1 MQDKVSGKLVLICRM
16 RIVSGLSA
24 ILYHAINC
32 QSRVDMKAPEMPL
45 ADLQPGSNVG
55 IASLPPDEED
65 DSEWFRPIV
74 INAVEETL
82 GPEERSAWE
91 VEEVAGPEQL
101 WIRVKNT
108 VTAHVLP
115 AQGWKIHVSA
125 GATSAEDV
133 LRRALPVLL
142 RESVTFKV
150 ASSVGNVLYLNQ
162 GRGGLSQVGKFITV
176 YPNDDRQA
184 VRLAVALDEVTR
196 GLRGP
201 YVSSDRPL
209 SPGSLVYY
217 RYGGFTGQHIYTKIG
232 RVISVINSP
241 AGEPVTDHRATIYTP
256 PEWAVDPFLEAG
268 VAAPIEPPNKM
279 VGGRFFVIA
288 PLFESA
294 ASIVYLAVDTE
305 TPRKCVL
312 KRARC
317 DAAAGKDG
325 RDARDLLR
333 NEAEALARL
342 APDPHFPAFYALIEE
357 GKDLYL
363 ALEYIEGDI
372 LATHVQGL
380 AAKHGY
386 VPGEQVMAWAG
397 EIAAALKKVHSAGF
411 VYRDLKSN
419 NVMLTPHGRLVIID
433 FGLSHGLQGAISQF
447 NMGTRGYMSPRHRA
461 WEEATLQDDI
471 YSFGALLY
479 FLATRAEPAGA
490 PDETDLLARPA
501 ELLNPSIAP
510 ALRDVIARC
519 LHPDPEARYHSISE
533 VEAALH
539 AITEPTVPPPAWGQE
554 ILPGDDGEA
563 EIRARY
569 GAWARALGDT
579 LCKVARPAR
588 NGQGVIWVSRV
599 LAGSAVQSRYVNIG
613 CSGQVLALAELVR
626 VFNDPLHRATLR
638 EGARWLLSQER
649 FDGEIG
655 AGLYVGEAGVASALL
670 RAGQVLDDPALVK
683 SASDLGKWVAT
694 LPHEAPDIFNGSAG
708 RVRHHLFLWDETQDR
723 AHLEFAIE
731 AGERVLDMSMPA
743 GKGGLKWPTPEEY
756 GGASFAGYAH
766 GAAGV
771 GDALLDL
778 YEATGDERFL
788 QAAIGAGRWLAQLA
802 VPVDNEHI
810 PGLHWPRLESGTL
823 NEGFWC
829 HGATGIGGFFL
840 HLATLQAMEEARELA
855 AGAAFTV
862 ARATR
867 WAVPVQCHGLAGNIE
882 FLLDMYQATEDRAF
896 WAEAKSLARILETFR
911 AQEKGMLVWS
921 ADLPMRYSPDY
932 TIGYSGIAMCLLRL
946 ADPERL
952 AHQMSRAGFR
962 VH

>member
-1 MQDKVSGKLVLICRM
+1 
-16 RIVSGLSA
+16 
-24 ILYHAINC
+24 
-32 QSRVDMKAPEMPL
+32 MKTPELPL
-45 ADLQPGSNVG
+45 ADLQPGSNAAN
-55 IASLPPDEED
+55 ASLPPDEGD
-65 DSEWFRPIV
+65 NSEWFRPV
-74 INAVEETL
+74 VLNAIGGMLE
-82 GPEERSAWE
+82 PEERSAWE
-91 VEEVAGPEQL
+91 VEEVAGPEQM
-101 WIRVKNT
+101 WVHVKNAI
-108 VTAHVLP
+108 TAHALP

-125 GATSAEDV
+125 GATSAEEV
-133 LRRALPVLL
+133 LRRVLPILL
-142 RESVTFKV
+142 REDATFKV
-150 ASSVGNVLYLNQ
+150 ASSVANVLYLNQ

-176 YPNDDRQA
+176 YPSDDRQA
-184 VRLAVALDEVTR
+184 VRLAVALDEATR

-217 RYGGFTGQHIYTKIG
+217 RYGGFAGQHIHTKTG
-232 RVISVINSP
+232 RVVSVINSP
-241 AGEPVTDHRATIYTP
+241 AGEPVTDYRATIYTP

-268 VAAPIEPPNKM
+268 VATPLEPPNKI

-288 PLFESA
+288 PLYESA
-294 ASIVYLAVDTE
+294 ASILYLAVDTE

-312 KRARC
+312 KRARR
-317 DAAAGKDG
+317 DAAVGKDG
-325 RDARDLLR
+325 RDARDRLR

-342 APDPHFPAFYALIEE
+342 APDPHFPEFYALIEE
-357 GKDLYL
+357 GDDLYL

-372 LATHVQGL
+372 LAAHVQGM

-386 VPGEQVMAWAG
+386 VPGEQMMAWAG
-397 EIAAALKKVHSAGF
+397 EIAAALKKVHSKDI

-419 NVMLTPHGRLVIID
+419 NVMLAPHDRLVIID
-433 FGLSHGLQGAISQF
+433 FGLSHDLRGEIGQF

-490 PDETDLLARPA
+490 PDETDLLARPV
-501 ELLNPSIAP
+501 ELLNPTVAP
-510 ALRDVIARC
+510 ALRDVIVRC

-533 VEAALH
+533 VEAALQ
-539 AITEPTVPPPAWGQE
+539 AISEPTVPPPAWGQE
-554 ILPGDDGEA
+554 ILPGDDEEA

-569 GAWARALGDT
+569 AAWARALGDT

-599 LAGSAVQSRYVNIG
+599 LSGSAVQSRYVNIG

-626 VFNDPLHRATLR
+626 EFNDPLHRATLR
-638 EGARWLLSQER
+638 EGVRWLLSQER
-649 FDGEIG
+649 FGGEIG

-670 RAGQVLDDPALVK
+670 RAGQVLHDHELITA
-683 SASDLGKWVAT
+683 ASDLSKWVAT

-723 AHLEFAIE
+723 DHLHFAIE
-731 AGERVLDMSMPA
+731 AGERLLDMSMPA
-743 GKGGLKWPTPEEY
+743 EKGGLKWPTPEEY
-756 GGASFAGYAH
+756 GGGSFVGYAH

-778 YEATGDERFL
+778 YEATGDDRFL
-788 QAAIGAGRWLAQLA
+788 QAAIGAGRWLAQQA
-802 VPVDNEHI
+802 VPIDNEHV

-829 HGATGIGGFFL
+829 HGAAGIGGFFL
-840 HLATLQAMEEARELA
+840 HLANLQAMEEAREIA
-855 AGAAFTV
+855 ARAALTV

-882 FLLDMYQATEDRAF
+882 FLLDMYQATEDSAF
-896 WAEAKSLARILETFR
+896 LAEAKSLARLLETFR
-911 AQEKGMLVWS
+911 AHEKGLLVWS
-921 ADLPMRYSPDY
+921 ADLPTRYSPDY

-946 ADPERL
+946 ADPGRL
-952 AHQMSRAGFR
+952 PRQLSRAGFR
-962 VH
+962 VR